1 LKREKTTEG
10 FPVVF
15 SLGDPHGIGPEVI
28 LKALQLS
35 RSLPDINPIA
45 GVDLFKGEGDI
56 KGPTGFGVK
65 TLVEIVDRPPQ

>member
-1 LKREKTTEG
+1 MKREKTTEG

-35 RSLPDINPIA
+35 RSLPDINPIIFGDPQYLGQLA
-45 GVDLFKGEGDI
+45 EDLGLGSSLD
-56 KGPTGFGVK
+56 PM
-65 TLVEIVDRPPQ
+65 